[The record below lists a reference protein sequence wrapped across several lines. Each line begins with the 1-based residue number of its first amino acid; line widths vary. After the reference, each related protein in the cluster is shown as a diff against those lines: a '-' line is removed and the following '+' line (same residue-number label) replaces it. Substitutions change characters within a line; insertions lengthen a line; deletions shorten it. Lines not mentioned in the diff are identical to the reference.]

1 MSEEKTKKWEPHLIG
16 KCEWDETVSSLQK
29 MIRRGKEYEACFW
42 AYVLFQSGFGAY
54 LWRRLSIICC
64 EDIGNGD
71 PTASIL
77 VSSLTTSWERLQKHN
92 KLPSLDKFLLFTQA
106 ILYMCRAKKSRE
118 DDSLVNLIDENW
130 KAGERLPVL
139 DISKDSHTEVGRKIW
154 GKFGD
159 LSDGK
164 EKIRIEKWFSTW
176 SWIANKAYIK
186 DKWEEKFK
194 NLWIKKADP
203 AKTK

>member
-139 DISKDSHTEVGRKIW
+139 DISKDSHTEVG
-154 GKFGD
+154 
-159 LSDGK
+159 
-164 EKIRIEKWFSTW
+164 
-176 SWIANKAYIK
+176 
-186 DKWEEKFK
+186 
-194 NLWIKKADP
+194 KKSGESLEI
-203 AKTK
+203 

>member
-1 MSEEKTKKWEPHLIG
+1 MSEEKTEKWEPHLIG
-16 KCEWDETVSSLQK
+16 NYRWDETVSAVQK

-42 AYVLFQSGFGAY
+42 AYVLFQSGFAAY

-92 KLPSLDKFLLFTQA
+92 KLPSLDKFLLAVQA

-118 DDSLVNLIDENW
+118 DDSLVNLIDMDW
-130 KAGERLPVL
+130 KANKRLEVL
-139 DISKDSHTEVGRKIW
+139 EVSIDPHSLRGRE
-154 GKFGD
+154 KFGRFGD
-159 LSDGK
+159 KSDGK
-164 EKIRIEKWFSTW
+164 ERLRIENWFSIW
-176 SWIANKAYIK
+176 AKIENKAYP
-186 DKWEEKFK
+186 DKWEQKLK
-194 NLWIKKADP
+194 NNWLAKAS
-203 AKTK
+203 K